1 MSYISKVPYRCP
13 KCGDLKSFPS
23 LRELKMHLDEEH
35 SFRSMQERQRS
46 RVFTPLSKQ
55 KYASRR
61 NHSGRLSPLSLSL
74 SEDARALEER
84 LKRAKEAESAH
95 RLGHSVKPNG
105 HNHLNDTITMLSRDV
120 MQARQNQWNTAD
132 ALYHSQDVLEGLQ
145 LSADQQSKQQTENVA
160 KLKNDLEQ
168 KERNLSKVNK
178 DLENVTRERI
188 KLEAEKLALAQRMEE
203 SSGKVTNLE
212 SQMREKTE
220 MLKQKDREH
229 KELMKFLEGAARK
242 ESVAR
247 EKLKIS
253 LMAF

>member
-1 MSYISKVPYRCP
+1 MSYMSKVPYRCP

-23 LRELKMHLDEEH
+23 LRELKIHLDEEH
-35 SFRSMQERQRS
+35 SFRSMQTAQERQRS

-55 KYASRR
+55 KYTPRR
-61 NHSGRLSPLSLSL
+61 ERSGRLSPLSLSF

-84 LKRAKEAESAH
+84 LKKAKEAETAH
-95 RLGHSVKPNG
+95 RLAHRAGPDG
-105 HNHLNDTITMLSRDV
+105 HNHLNDTISMLSRDV

-132 ALYHSQDVLEGLQ
+132 ALYHSHDVLEGLQ
-145 LSADQQSKQQTENVA
+145 LSADQQSKLQTENVA

-212 SQMREKTE
+212 SQMKVKTE
-220 MLKQKDREH
+220 MLKQKERC
-229 KELMKFLEGAARK
+229 
-242 ESVAR
+242 V
-247 EKLKIS
+247 KLS
-253 LMAF
+253 